1 MTCNMLLW
9 THSLAWCRVIDV
21 KNHMKEQQ
29 MVVTVKWNSKWVMD
43 DESVQNDNEL
53 VYVQNDNFY
62 LFFIF
67 SYFLFFFSFWVV
79 R

>member
-1 MTCNMLLW
+1 
-9 THSLAWCRVIDV
+9 
-21 KNHMKEQQ
+21 MKEQQ